1 MSKKQTA
8 LEFLDSKK
16 GKKLLKKNLNA
27 AKKIVAELTRKEK
40 VDPKT
45 WQQKITI

>member
-27 AKKIVAELTRKEK
+27 AKKEDYNKLRRITKNYGLLT
-40 VDPKT
+40 
-45 WQQKITI
+45 